1 MIERR
6 VEGGSALLF
15 DAIDG
20 GLDILP

>member
-6 VEGGSALLF
+6 VEGGYALLV